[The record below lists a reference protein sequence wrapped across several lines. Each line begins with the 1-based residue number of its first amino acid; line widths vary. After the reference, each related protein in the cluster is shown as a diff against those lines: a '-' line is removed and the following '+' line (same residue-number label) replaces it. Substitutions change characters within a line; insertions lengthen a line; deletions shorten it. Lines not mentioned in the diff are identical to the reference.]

1 MAARDSKWCCQ
12 GFLVAAAASFD
23 TGCSGPTDI
32 LLQTCG
38 TFWLRCGDAADGED
52 RKRELQCIK
61 PCDLQARRVVAVDI
75 EVDGPLKM
83 SQSCGRLSS
92 RSSGKQ
98 SWAHLTLHSDVITPC
113 GGALKYTA
121 LQQSEPDASADGN
134 IAVRLNSYSEV
145 PFPPW
150 SSKHCVS

>member
-1 MAARDSKWCCQ
+1 MLRSEQDHCRKILPASAAHSTEQEAQIVSDRLRSHFADHVDFRLTTATMAARDSKWCCQ
-12 GFLVAAAASFD
+12 GFLGAAAASFD

-32 LLQTCG
+32 LQQTCG
-38 TFWLRCGDAADGED
+38 TFWLRRGDAADGEK

-92 RSSGKQ
+92 REFRKTILGSSHI
-98 SWAHLTLHSDVITPC
+98 S
-113 GGALKYTA
+113 
-121 LQQSEPDASADGN
+121 
-134 IAVRLNSYSEV
+134 
-145 PFPPW
+145 F
-150 SSKHCVS
+150 